1 MADGIIN
8 IDVELNE
15 TEFRASLEDMGS
27 IVRTGSRKMIGA
39 IDELSDNFK
48 ILPSNINTVFGT
60 VPTLIGRVINNIA
73 ANNPVMADTGYEFF
87 ASMTNRLPDSVADI
101 VRAMPQITNNV
112 TDTLQQDEAF
122 IVDAGYSFFGS
133 LVDRLPDSV
142 ADIIQAMP
150 DITLGITNKLEREEM
165 FVADAGFM
173 LFTSLIDELPDAL
186 RFILRA
192 PQKIVD
198 TMIDALTGM
207 LYRFSDIG
215 SNIVQGVWNG
225 ISNMA
230 SWLSSQVSN
239 FFSGIISGV
248 TSFLGIRSPSALFRD
263 RIGKNIALG
272 IGAGIADE
280 MPSVTRDMVRHI
292 NSLVSS
298 ADRISL
304 GNIGLSGSLGSQRAS
319 NSNGGDFRGS
329 NAENNGEAPVINITL
344 EPTGD
349 LRGFFEYLSM
359 NIKRADYLSGGNY
372 V

>member
-27 IVRTGSRKMIGA
+27 IVQRGSQRMIGS
-39 IDELSDNFK
+39 IDELSSNFK
-48 ILPSNINTVFGT
+48 ILPSNIDRVFGT
-60 VPTLIGRVINNIA
+60 VPTLVGRVINNIA
-73 ANNPVMADTGYEFF
+73 SNNPVMADTGYEFF
-87 ASMTNRLPDSVADI
+87 ASMTGRLPDSVADI

-122 IVDAGYSFFGS
+122 IVDAGYNFFGS
-133 LVDRLPDSV
+133 LIDRLPDSI
-142 ADIIQAMP
+142 ADIIGVMP
-150 DITLGITNKLEREEM
+150 DITLGITDKLEREEM
-165 FVADAGFM
+165 FVADAGFF

-192 PQKIVD
+192 PREIVD
-198 TMIDALTGM
+198 TMVEAFTGM

-225 ISNMA
+225 ILNMA

-248 TSFLGIRSPSALFRD
+248 TNFLGIRSPSALFRD

-272 IGAGIADE
+272 IGAGIAEE
-280 MPSVTRDMVRHI
+280 MPNVARDMVRHI
-292 NSLVSS
+292 NSLVST
-298 ADRISL
+298 ADKLSI
-304 GNIGLSGSLGSQRAS
+304 GNIGLSGSFSGQRA
-319 NSNGGDFRGS
+319 NSNGGDLRGS
-329 NAENNGEAPVINITL
+329 SAENNGEAPVINITF
-344 EPTGD
+344 EPSGD